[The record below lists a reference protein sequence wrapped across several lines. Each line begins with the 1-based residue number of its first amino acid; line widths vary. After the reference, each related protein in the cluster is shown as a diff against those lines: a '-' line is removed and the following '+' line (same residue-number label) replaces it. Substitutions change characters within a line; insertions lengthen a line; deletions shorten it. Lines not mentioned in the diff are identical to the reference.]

1 MLDKDNTL
9 EYNYKILSQE
19 RQKKKISQENA
30 SIQITL
36 SVSQIKSLEN
46 NLDSGFINDHF
57 KILSLKRYAKFL
69 EIDFNKIISPK
80 DTHLDKYIAEEQIVG
95 EVEGE
100 DEDEDDLPLDTPPK
114 RNLKISKMGTFIGLT
129 IKDDLPLDTPPKRNL
144 KISKMGIFIGLI
156 ILSLVLTVFFT
167 QPNKDKTPDPEIL
180 IGDVSTAKEALMDN
194 DVSAPVTK
202 DFIQNEKV
210 DTVSKKNTQEIENKS
225 NIIPIE
231 FLCSIKSAPMD
242 KIWSRANP
250 EKPATYFH
258 IISQEKQSICTI
270 DNRGIFKQYDLG
282 EGGKITHRGEAP
294 FKIQLNPSISEL
306 YFQGWKVILNEN
318 ENFIQLNPVEMAIE
332 INY

>member
-9 EYNYKILSQE
+9 EYNYQILSQE
-19 RQKKKISQENA
+19 RKKKKISQENA

-46 NLDSGFINDHF
+46 NLDSGFINNHF

-69 EIDFNKIISPK
+69 EIDFNKIIPPK
-80 DTHLDKYIAEEQIVG
+80 DTYLDKYIAEEQIVD
-95 EVEGE
+95 EVEVEDEGE
-100 DEDEDDLPLDTPPK
+100 DDFTLDTPPK
-114 RNLKISKMGTFIGLT
+114 RNLKISKIGTL
-129 IKDDLPLDTPPKRNL
+129 
-144 KISKMGIFIGLI
+144 IGLI
-156 ILSLVLTVFFT
+156 ILGLVLTIFFT
-167 QPNKDKTPDPEIL
+167 QSNKDKTPDPEII
-180 IGDVSTAKEALMDN
+180 IGDVSIAKEALMDN
-194 DVSAPVTK
+194 DVSAPVNK

-242 KIWSRANP
+242 KIWSRVNP

-270 DNRGIFKQYDLG
+270 DNQGIFKQYDLG

>member
-19 RQKKKISQENA
+19 RKKKKISQENA

-36 SVSQIKSLEN
+36 NVSQIKSLEN

-69 EIDFNKIISPK
+69 EIDFNKIIPPK
-80 DTHLDKYIAEEQIVG
+80 DTHLDKYIAEEQIVD
-95 EVEGE
+95 EVEDDLPLDTPPKLNKVKISKIGTLIGLTIKN
-100 DEDEDDLPLDTPPK
+100 DLPLDTPPK
-114 RNLKISKMGTFIGLT
+114 RNLKIPKIGALIGLT
-129 IKDDLPLDTPPKRNL
+129 IL
-144 KISKMGIFIGLI
+144 GLI
-156 ILSLVLTVFFT
+156 LTIFFT
-167 QPNKDKTPDPEIL
+167 QSNKDKTPNLEIV
-180 IGDVSTAKEALMDN
+180 IGDVNIAKEALMDN
-194 DVSAPVTK
+194 DVSAPVNK

-210 DTVSKKNTQEIENKS
+210 ATVSKENVQEIENKS

-250 EKPATYFH
+250 EKPATYFY

-282 EGGKITHRGEAP
+282 EGGKIKHRGEAP

-318 ENFIQLNPVEMAIE
+318 ENFIQLNPVEMAIV
-332 INY
+332 N

>member
-19 RQKKKISQENA
+19 RKKKKISQENA

-69 EIDFNKIISPK
+69 EIDFNKIIPPK
-80 DTHLDKYIAEEQIVG
+80 DTHLDEYIAEEQIVG
-95 EVEGE
+95 EVE
-100 DEDEDDLPLDTPPK
+100 DDLPLDTPPK
-114 RNLKISKMGTFIGLT
+114 LNKVKISKIGTLIGLT
-129 IKDDLPLDTPPKRNL
+129 IL
-144 KISKMGIFIGLI
+144 GLI
-156 ILSLVLTVFFT
+156 LTIFFT
-167 QPNKDKTPDPEIL
+167 QSNKDKTPDPEIV
-180 IGDVSTAKEALMDN
+180 IGDVNIAKEALMDN
-194 DVSAPVTK
+194 DVSAPVNK

-210 DTVSKKNTQEIENKS
+210 ATVSKENAQEIENKS

-231 FLCSIKSAPMD
+231 FLCSIKSASMD

-294 FKIQLNPSISEL
+294 FKVQLNPAISEL

-318 ENFIQLNPVEMAIE
+318 ENFIQLNPVKINTE

>member
-19 RQKKKISQENA
+19 RKKKKISQENA
-30 SIQITL
+30 STQITL

-69 EIDFNKIISPK
+69 EIDFNKIIPPK

-95 EVEGE
+95 EVEDE
-100 DEDEDDLPLDTPPK
+100 DKDKDEDDFT
-114 RNLKISKMGTFIGLT
+114 
-129 IKDDLPLDTPPKRNL
+129 LDTPPKRNL

-156 ILSLVLTVFFT
+156 ILGLVLTIFFT
-167 QPNKDKTPDPEIL
+167 QSNKDKTPDPEIL
-180 IGDVSTAKEALMDN
+180 IGDVSIAKEALMDN
-194 DVSAPVTK
+194 DVSAPVNK

-210 DTVSKKNTQEIENKS
+210 DTVSKKNTQEIENES

>member
-19 RQKKKISQENA
+19 RKKKKISQENA

-69 EIDFNKIISPK
+69 EIDFNKIIPPK

-95 EVEGE
+95 EVE
-100 DEDEDDLPLDTPPK
+100 DDLPLDTPPK
-114 RNLKISKMGTFIGLT
+114 RNLKISKIGTLIGLT
-129 IKDDLPLDTPPKRNL
+129 IL
-144 KISKMGIFIGLI
+144 GLI
-156 ILSLVLTVFFT
+156 LTIFFT
-167 QPNKDKTPDPEIL
+167 QSNKDKTPDPEIV
-180 IGDVSTAKEALMDN
+180 IGDINIAKEALMDN
-194 DVSAPVTK
+194 DVSAPVNK
-202 DFIQNEKV
+202 DFIQNEEV
-210 DTVSKKNTQEIENKS
+210 ATVSKENAQEIENKS

-231 FLCSIKSAPMD
+231 FLCSIKSASMD

-318 ENFIQLNPVEMAIE
+318 ENFIQLNPVKINTE

>member
-1 MLDKDNTL
+1 M

-19 RQKKKISQENA
+19 RKKKKISQENA

-69 EIDFNKIISPK
+69 EIDFNKIIPPK

-95 EVEGE
+95 EVEV
-100 DEDEDDLPLDTPPK
+100 EDEDDFTLDTPPK
-114 RNLKISKMGTFIGLT
+114 RNLKISK
-129 IKDDLPLDTPPKRNL
+129 
-144 KISKMGIFIGLI
+144 ISALIGLI
-156 ILSLVLTVFFT
+156 ILGLVLTIFFT
-167 QPNKDKTPDPEIL
+167 QFNKDKTPDPEIV
-180 IGDVSTAKEALMDN
+180 IGDVSIAKEALMDN
-194 DVSAPVTK
+194 DASAPVNK

-210 DTVSKKNTQEIENKS
+210 DTVSKENAQEIENKS

-250 EKPATYFH
+250 ERPATYFH

>member
-1 MLDKDNTL
+1 MH
-9 EYNYKILSQE
+9 IL
-19 RQKKKISQENA
+19 
-30 SIQITL
+30 
-36 SVSQIKSLEN
+36 KSLT
-46 NLDSGFINDHF
+46 LKLSATA
-57 KILSLKRYAKFL
+57 ILL
-69 EIDFNKIISPK
+69 IS
-80 DTHLDKYIAEEQIVG
+80 
-95 EVEGE
+95 
-100 DEDEDDLPLDTPPK
+100 
-114 RNLKISKMGTFIGLT
+114 
-129 IKDDLPLDTPPKRNL
+129 
-144 KISKMGIFIGLI
+144 
-156 ILSLVLTVFFT
+156 TVAFS
-167 QPNKDKTPDPEIL
+167 N
-180 IGDVSTAKEALMDN
+180 A
-194 DVSAPVTK
+194 
-202 DFIQNEKV
+202 
-210 DTVSKKNTQEIENKS
+210 QEIENKS

-332 INY
+332 IND

>member
-1 MLDKDNTL
+1 M

-19 RQKKKISQENA
+19 RKKKKISQENA

-69 EIDFNKIISPK
+69 EIDFNKIIPPK

-95 EVEGE
+95 EVEVE
-100 DEDEDDLPLDTPPK
+100 DEDEDDFTLDTPPK
-114 RNLKISKMGTFIGLT
+114 RNLKISK
-129 IKDDLPLDTPPKRNL
+129 
-144 KISKMGIFIGLI
+144 ISALIGLI
-156 ILSLVLTVFFT
+156 ILGLVLTIFFT
-167 QPNKDKTPDPEIL
+167 QSNKDKTPDPEIV
-180 IGDVSTAKEALMDN
+180 IGDVSIAKEALMDN
-194 DVSAPVTK
+194 DASAPVNK

-210 DTVSKKNTQEIENKS
+210 DTVFKENAQEIENKS
-225 NIIPIE
+225 NIIPIA

-250 EKPATYFH
+250 ERPATYFH

>member
-19 RQKKKISQENA
+19 RKKKKISQENA

-69 EIDFNKIISPK
+69 EIDFNKIIPPK
-80 DTHLDKYIAEEQIVG
+80 DTYLDKYIAEEQIVD
-95 EVEGE
+95 EVEVEDEGE
-100 DEDEDDLPLDTPPK
+100 DDFTLDTPPK
-114 RNLKISKMGTFIGLT
+114 RNLKISKIGTL
-129 IKDDLPLDTPPKRNL
+129 
-144 KISKMGIFIGLI
+144 IGLI
-156 ILSLVLTVFFT
+156 ILGLVLTIFFT
-167 QPNKDKTPDPEIL
+167 QSNKDKTPDPEIV
-180 IGDVSTAKEALMDN
+180 IGDINIAKEALMDN
-194 DVSAPVTK
+194 DVSAPVNK
-202 DFIQNEKV
+202 DFIQDEKV
-210 DTVSKKNTQEIENKS
+210 ATVSKENAQEIENKS

-250 EKPATYFH
+250 ERPATYFY

-318 ENFIQLNPVEMAIE
+318 ENFIQLNPVEMAIK

>member
-19 RQKKKISQENA
+19 RKKKKISQEHA

-69 EIDFNKIISPK
+69 EIDFNKIIPPK
-80 DTHLDKYIAEEQIVG
+80 DTYLDKYIAEEQIVD
-95 EVEGE
+95 EVEDEGE
-100 DEDEDDLPLDTPPK
+100 DDFTLDTPPK
-114 RNLKISKMGTFIGLT
+114 RNLKISKIVTL
-129 IKDDLPLDTPPKRNL
+129 
-144 KISKMGIFIGLI
+144 IGLI
-156 ILSLVLTVFFT
+156 ILGLVLTIFFT
-167 QPNKDKTPDPEIL
+167 QSNKDKTPDPEII
-180 IGDVSTAKEALMDN
+180 IGDVSIAKEALMDN
-194 DVSAPVTK
+194 DVSAPVNK

-210 DTVSKKNTQEIENKS
+210 ATVSKENAQEIENKS

-332 INY
+332 S

>member
-19 RQKKKISQENA
+19 RKKKKISQEHA

-69 EIDFNKIISPK
+69 EIDFNKIIPPK

-95 EVEGE
+95 EVEDDLPLDTPPKLNKVKISKIGTLIGLTTKN
-100 DEDEDDLPLDTPPK
+100 DLPLDTPPK
-114 RNLKISKMGTFIGLT
+114 RNLKIPKIGTLIGLT
-129 IKDDLPLDTPPKRNL
+129 IL
-144 KISKMGIFIGLI
+144 GLI
-156 ILSLVLTVFFT
+156 LTIFFT
-167 QPNKDKTPDPEIL
+167 QSNKDKTPDLEIV
-180 IGDVSTAKEALMDN
+180 IGDVNIAKEALMDN
-194 DVSAPVTK
+194 DVSAPVNK

-210 DTVSKKNTQEIENKS
+210 ATVSKENAQEIENKS

-258 IISQEKQSICTI
+258 MISQEKQSICTI

-332 INY
+332 IND

>member
-19 RQKKKISQENA
+19 RKKKKISQENA
-30 SIQITL
+30 STQITL

-69 EIDFNKIISPK
+69 EIDFNKIIPPK
-80 DTHLDKYIAEEQIVG
+80 DTHLDKYIAEEQIVD
-95 EVEGE
+95 EVEDKDKDKDE
-100 DEDEDDLPLDTPPK
+100 DEDEDKNDFTLDTPPK
-114 RNLKISKMGTFIGLT
+114 RNLKISKIGTL
-129 IKDDLPLDTPPKRNL
+129 
-144 KISKMGIFIGLI
+144 IGLI
-156 ILSLVLTVFFT
+156 ILGLVLTIFFT
-167 QPNKDKTPDPEIL
+167 QSNKDKTPDPEIV
-180 IGDVSTAKEALMDN
+180 IGDINIAKEPLMDN
-194 DVSAPVTK
+194 DVSAPVNK
-202 DFIQNEKV
+202 DFIQNEEV
-210 DTVSKKNTQEIENKS
+210 ATVSKENAQEIENKS

-231 FLCSIKSAPMD
+231 FLCSIKSASMD

-282 EGGKITHRGEAP
+282 EGGKITHRGDAP

>member
-9 EYNYKILSQE
+9 EYNYQILSQE
-19 RQKKKISQENA
+19 RKKKKISQENA

-69 EIDFNKIISPK
+69 EIDFNKIIPPK
-80 DTHLDKYIAEEQIVG
+80 DTHLDKYIAEEQIVD
-95 EVEGE
+95 E
-100 DEDEDDLPLDTPPK
+100 DEDEDEDEGEVEDDLPLDTPPK
-114 RNLKISKMGTFIGLT
+114 RNLKIPKIGTLIGLT
-129 IKDDLPLDTPPKRNL
+129 IL
-144 KISKMGIFIGLI
+144 GLI
-156 ILSLVLTVFFT
+156 LTIFFT
-167 QPNKDKTPDPEIL
+167 QSNKDKTPDPEIV
-180 IGDVSTAKEALMDN
+180 IGDVNIAKEALMDN
-194 DVSAPVTK
+194 DVSAPVNK

-210 DTVSKKNTQEIENKS
+210 ATVSKENTQEIENKS
-225 NIIPIE
+225 NIIPFE
-231 FLCSIKSAPMD
+231 FLCSIKSASMD
-242 KIWSRANP
+242 KIWSRVNP

>member
-19 RQKKKISQENA
+19 RKKKKISQENA
-30 SIQITL
+30 STQITL

-114 RNLKISKMGTFIGLT
+114 RNLKISKMG
-129 IKDDLPLDTPPKRNL
+129 
-144 KISKMGIFIGLI
+144 IFIGLI

-180 IGDVSTAKEALMDN
+180 IGDVSIAKEALMDN
-194 DVSAPVTK
+194 DVSAPVNK

-210 DTVSKKNTQEIENKS
+210 DTVSKKNTQEIENES

>member
-19 RQKKKISQENA
+19 RKKKKISQENA
-30 SIQITL
+30 STQITL

-95 EVEGE
+95 EVEDE
-100 DEDEDDLPLDTPPK
+100 DEDE
-114 RNLKISKMGTFIGLT
+114 
-129 IKDDLPLDTPPKRNL
+129 DDLPLDTPPKRNL

-194 DVSAPVTK
+194 DVSAPVNK
-202 DFIQNEKV
+202 DFIQNEEV
-210 DTVSKKNTQEIENKS
+210 ATVSKENAQEIENKS

>member
-19 RQKKKISQENA
+19 RKKKKISQENA

-69 EIDFNKIISPK
+69 EIDFNKIIPPK

-95 EVEGE
+95 EVE
-100 DEDEDDLPLDTPPK
+100 DDLPLDTPPK
-114 RNLKISKMGTFIGLT
+114 QNLKISKIGTLIGLT
-129 IKDDLPLDTPPKRNL
+129 IL
-144 KISKMGIFIGLI
+144 GLI
-156 ILSLVLTVFFT
+156 LTIFFT
-167 QPNKDKTPDPEIL
+167 QPNKDKTPDPEIV
-180 IGDVSTAKEALMDN
+180 IGDVNIAKEALMDN
-194 DVSAPVTK
+194 DVSAPVNK

-210 DTVSKKNTQEIENKS
+210 ATVSKENAQEIENKS

-231 FLCSIKSAPMD
+231 FLCSIKSASMD

-270 DNRGIFKQYDLG
+270 DNRGIFKQYNLS

-294 FKIQLNPSISEL
+294 FKVQLNPSISES

-318 ENFIQLNPVEMAIE
+318 ENFIQLNPVKINTE

>member
-19 RQKKKISQENA
+19 RKKKKISQENA

-36 SVSQIKSLEN
+36 SVGQIKSLEN

-69 EIDFNKIISPK
+69 EIDFNKIIPPK

-95 EVEGE
+95 EVE
-100 DEDEDDLPLDTPPK
+100 DDLPLDTPPK
-114 RNLKISKMGTFIGLT
+114 LNKVKISKIGTLIGLT
-129 IKDDLPLDTPPKRNL
+129 IKDDLPLDTPPKQNL
-144 KISKMGIFIGLI
+144 KISKIGTLIGLT
-156 ILSLVLTVFFT
+156 ILGLILTIFFT
-167 QPNKDKTPDPEIL
+167 QSNKDKTPDPEIV
-180 IGDVSTAKEALMDN
+180 IGDVNIAKEALMDN
-194 DVSAPVTK
+194 DVSAPVNK
-202 DFIQNEKV
+202 DFIQNEEV
-210 DTVSKKNTQEIENKS
+210 ATVSKENAQEIENKS

-231 FLCSIKSAPMD
+231 FLCSIKSASMD

>member
-19 RQKKKISQENA
+19 RKKKKISQENA

-69 EIDFNKIISPK
+69 EIDFNKIIPPK

-95 EVEGE
+95 EVE
-100 DEDEDDLPLDTPPK
+100 DDLPLDTPPK
-114 RNLKISKMGTFIGLT
+114 LNKVKISKIGTLIGLT
-129 IKDDLPLDTPPKRNL
+129 IL
-144 KISKMGIFIGLI
+144 GLI
-156 ILSLVLTVFFT
+156 LTIFFT
-167 QPNKDKTPDPEIL
+167 QPNKDKTPDPEIV
-180 IGDVSTAKEALMDN
+180 IGDVNIAKEALMDN
-194 DVSAPVTK
+194 DVSAPVNK

-210 DTVSKKNTQEIENKS
+210 ATISKKNAQESENKS

-231 FLCSIKSAPMD
+231 FLCSIKSASMD

>member
-19 RQKKKISQENA
+19 RKKKKISQENA

-69 EIDFNKIISPK
+69 EIDFNKIIPPK
-80 DTHLDKYIAEEQIVG
+80 DTYLDKYIAEEQIVG
-95 EVEGE
+95 EVE
-100 DEDEDDLPLDTPPK
+100 DDLPLDTPPK
-114 RNLKISKMGTFIGLT
+114 LNKVKISKIGTLIGLT
-129 IKDDLPLDTPPKRNL
+129 IL
-144 KISKMGIFIGLI
+144 GLI
-156 ILSLVLTVFFT
+156 LTIFFT
-167 QPNKDKTPDPEIL
+167 QPNKDKTPDPEIV
-180 IGDVSTAKEALMDN
+180 IGDVNIAKEALMDN
-194 DVSAPVTK
+194 DVSAPVNK

-210 DTVSKKNTQEIENKS
+210 ATVSKENAQEIENKS

-231 FLCSIKSAPMD
+231 FLCSIKSASMD

-294 FKIQLNPSISEL
+294 FKVQLNPSISEL

-318 ENFIQLNPVEMAIE
+318 ENFIQLNPVKINTE

>member
-19 RQKKKISQENA
+19 RKKKKISQENA

-69 EIDFNKIISPK
+69 EIDFNKIIPPK
-80 DTHLDKYIAEEQIVG
+80 DTHLDKYIAEEQIVD
-95 EVEGE
+95 EVEDEGE
-100 DEDEDDLPLDTPPK
+100 DDFTLDTPPK
-114 RNLKISKMGTFIGLT
+114 RNLKISKIGTL
-129 IKDDLPLDTPPKRNL
+129 
-144 KISKMGIFIGLI
+144 IGLI
-156 ILSLVLTVFFT
+156 ILGLVLTIFFT
-167 QPNKDKTPDPEIL
+167 QSNKDKTSDPEII
-180 IGDVSTAKEALMDN
+180 IGDVSIAKEALMDN
-194 DVSAPVTK
+194 DASAPVNK
-202 DFIQNEKV
+202 DFIRNEKV

-225 NIIPIE
+225 NSIPIE

-250 EKPATYFH
+250 ERPATYFY

-282 EGGKITHRGEAP
+282 EGGKIKHRGEAP

>member
-1 MLDKDNTL
+1 M

-19 RQKKKISQENA
+19 RKKKKISQENA

-69 EIDFNKIISPK
+69 EIDFNKIIPPK

-95 EVEGE
+95 EVEV
-100 DEDEDDLPLDTPPK
+100 EDEDDFTLDTPPK
-114 RNLKISKMGTFIGLT
+114 RNLKISK
-129 IKDDLPLDTPPKRNL
+129 
-144 KISKMGIFIGLI
+144 ISALIGLI
-156 ILSLVLTVFFT
+156 ILGLVLTIFFT
-167 QPNKDKTPDPEIL
+167 QSNKDKTPDPEIV
-180 IGDVSTAKEALMDN
+180 IGDVSIAKEALMDN
-194 DVSAPVTK
+194 DASAPVNK

-210 DTVSKKNTQEIENKS
+210 DTVSKENAQEIENKS

-250 EKPATYFH
+250 ERPATYFH

>member
-19 RQKKKISQENA
+19 RKKKKISQEHA

-69 EIDFNKIISPK
+69 EIDFNKIIPPK
-80 DTHLDKYIAEEQIVG
+80 GTHLDKYIAEEQIVG
-95 EVEGE
+95 EVEDDLPLDTPPKLNKVKISKIGTLIGLTTKN
-100 DEDEDDLPLDTPPK
+100 DLPLDTPPK
-114 RNLKISKMGTFIGLT
+114 RNLKIPKIGTLIGLT
-129 IKDDLPLDTPPKRNL
+129 IL
-144 KISKMGIFIGLI
+144 GLI
-156 ILSLVLTVFFT
+156 LTIFFT
-167 QPNKDKTPDPEIL
+167 QSNKDKTPDLEIV
-180 IGDVSTAKEALMDN
+180 IGDVNIAKEALMDN
-194 DVSAPVTK
+194 DVSAPVNK

-210 DTVSKKNTQEIENKS
+210 ATVSKENAQEIENKS

-258 IISQEKQSICTI
+258 MISQEKQSICTI

-332 INY
+332 IND

>member
-19 RQKKKISQENA
+19 RKKKKISQENA
-30 SIQITL
+30 STQITL

-69 EIDFNKIISPK
+69 EIDFNKIIPPK

-100 DEDEDDLPLDTPPK
+100 DE
-114 RNLKISKMGTFIGLT
+114 
-129 IKDDLPLDTPPKRNL
+129 DDLPLDTPPKRNL

-194 DVSAPVTK
+194 DVSAPVNK

>member
-19 RQKKKISQENA
+19 RKKKKISQENA

-69 EIDFNKIISPK
+69 EIDFNKIIPPK

-95 EVEGE
+95 E
-100 DEDEDDLPLDTPPK
+100 DEDEDKNDFTLDTPPK
-114 RNLKISKMGTFIGLT
+114 RNLKISKIGTL
-129 IKDDLPLDTPPKRNL
+129 
-144 KISKMGIFIGLI
+144 IGLI
-156 ILSLVLTVFFT
+156 ILGLVLTIFFT
-167 QPNKDKTPDPEIL
+167 QSNKDKTPDPEIV
-180 IGDVSTAKEALMDN
+180 IGDINIAKEALMDN
-194 DVSAPVTK
+194 DVSAPVNK
-202 DFIQNEKV
+202 DFIQNEEV
-210 DTVSKKNTQEIENKS
+210 ATVSKENAQEIENKS

-231 FLCSIKSAPMD
+231 FLCSIKSASMD

>member
-19 RQKKKISQENA
+19 RKKKKISQENA

-69 EIDFNKIISPK
+69 EIDFNKIIPPK

-95 EVEGE
+95 EVE
-100 DEDEDDLPLDTPPK
+100 DDLPLDTPPK
-114 RNLKISKMGTFIGLT
+114 LNKVKISKIGTLIGLT
-129 IKDDLPLDTPPKRNL
+129 IL
-144 KISKMGIFIGLI
+144 GLI
-156 ILSLVLTVFFT
+156 LIIFFT
-167 QPNKDKTPDPEIL
+167 QSNKDKTPDPEIV
-180 IGDVSTAKEALMDN
+180 IGDVNIAKEALMDN
-194 DVSAPVTK
+194 DVSAPVNK
-202 DFIQNEKV
+202 DFIQNEEV
-210 DTVSKKNTQEIENKS
+210 ATVSKENAQEIENKS

-231 FLCSIKSAPMD
+231 FLCSIKSASMD

-332 INY
+332 M

>member
-19 RQKKKISQENA
+19 RKKKKISQENA

-69 EIDFNKIISPK
+69 EIDFNKIIPPK
-80 DTHLDKYIAEEQIVG
+80 DTYLDKYIAEEQIVD
-95 EVEGE
+95 EV
-100 DEDEDDLPLDTPPK
+100 EDDLPLDTPPK
-114 RNLKISKMGTFIGLT
+114 LNKVKISKIGTLIGLT
-129 IKDDLPLDTPPKRNL
+129 IL
-144 KISKMGIFIGLI
+144 GLI
-156 ILSLVLTVFFT
+156 LTIFFT
-167 QPNKDKTPDPEIL
+167 QPNKDKTPDPEIV
-180 IGDVSTAKEALMDN
+180 IGDVNIAKEALMDN
-194 DVSAPVTK
+194 DVSAPVNK

-210 DTVSKKNTQEIENKS
+210 ATVSKENVQEIENKS

-231 FLCSIKSAPMD
+231 FLCSIKSASMD

-250 EKPATYFH
+250 EKPATYFY

-282 EGGKITHRGEAP
+282 EGGKIKHRGEAP

-318 ENFIQLNPVEMAIE
+318 ENFIQLNPVEMAIV
-332 INY
+332 N

>member
-19 RQKKKISQENA
+19 RKKKKISQENA

-69 EIDFNKIISPK
+69 EIDFNKIIPPK

-95 EVEGE
+95 EVE
-100 DEDEDDLPLDTPPK
+100 DDLPLDTPPK
-114 RNLKISKMGTFIGLT
+114 LNKVKISKIGTLIGLT
-129 IKDDLPLDTPPKRNL
+129 IL
-144 KISKMGIFIGLI
+144 GLI
-156 ILSLVLTVFFT
+156 LTIFFT
-167 QPNKDKTPDPEIL
+167 QSNKDKTPDPEIV
-180 IGDVSTAKEALMDN
+180 IGDINIAKEALMDN
-194 DVSAPVTK
+194 DVSAPVNK

-210 DTVSKKNTQEIENKS
+210 ATVSKENAQEIENKS

-231 FLCSIKSAPMD
+231 FLCSIKSASMD

-270 DNRGIFKQYDLG
+270 DNRGIFKQYNLG

>member
-19 RQKKKISQENA
+19 RKKKKISQENA

-69 EIDFNKIISPK
+69 EIDFNKIIPPK

-95 EVEGE
+95 EVE
-100 DEDEDDLPLDTPPK
+100 DEDEDDFTLDTPPK
-114 RNLKISKMGTFIGLT
+114 RNLKISKIGT
-129 IKDDLPLDTPPKRNL
+129 
-144 KISKMGIFIGLI
+144 FIGLI
-156 ILSLVLTVFFT
+156 ILGLVLTIFFT
-167 QPNKDKTPDPEIL
+167 QSNKDITSDPEIL
-180 IGDVSTAKEALMDN
+180 IGDVSIAKEALMDN
-194 DVSAPVTK
+194 DASAPVNK

-210 DTVSKKNTQEIENKS
+210 DTVSKKNTQEIENES

-242 KIWSRANP
+242 KIWSRVNP

-258 IISQEKQSICTI
+258 MISQEKQSICTI
-270 DNRGIFKQYDLG
+270 DNRGIFKQYDLSEG
-282 EGGKITHRGEAP
+282 EKITHRGEAP

-306 YFQGWKVILNEN
+306 YFQGWKVILNKN

>member
-19 RQKKKISQENA
+19 RKKKKISQENA

-46 NLDSGFINDHF
+46 NLDSGFINNHF

-69 EIDFNKIISPK
+69 EIDFNKIIPPK

-95 EVEGE
+95 EVE
-100 DEDEDDLPLDTPPK
+100 DDLPLDTPPK
-114 RNLKISKMGTFIGLT
+114 LNKVKISKIGTLIGLT
-129 IKDDLPLDTPPKRNL
+129 IL
-144 KISKMGIFIGLI
+144 GLI
-156 ILSLVLTVFFT
+156 LTIFFT
-167 QPNKDKTPDPEIL
+167 QPNKDKTPDPEIV
-180 IGDVSTAKEALMDN
+180 IGDVNIAKEALMDN
-194 DVSAPVTK
+194 DVSAPVNK

-210 DTVSKKNTQEIENKS
+210 ATVSKENAQEIENKS

-231 FLCSIKSAPMD
+231 FLCSIKSASMD

-270 DNRGIFKQYDLG
+270 DNRGIFKQYNLG